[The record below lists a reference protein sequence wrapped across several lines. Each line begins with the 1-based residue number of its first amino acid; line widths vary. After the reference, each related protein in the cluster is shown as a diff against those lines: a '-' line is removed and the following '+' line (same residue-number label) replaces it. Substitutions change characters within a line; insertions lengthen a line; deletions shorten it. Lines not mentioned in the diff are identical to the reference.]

1 MAGMGLNDNEH
12 DIHAKLNGQHGYGL
26 ENLSTAN
33 FFREEYQLNYKIA
46 SQSPNIPQIS
56 IWDGIVMGGGVGLSA
71 HGMYRVATEDCIF
84 AMPETNI
91 GFFPDVGSTYLLS
104 RLKGGIG
111 NYIALTGARLKPDD
125 LIYTGLATHY
135 VPSKNIDDMVDDIVA
150 KSTDISNTSSSAT
163 SSINASTSVDIAAS
177 VLMSYH
183 EEISRGESYIARHR
197 DEIDELFYEPE
208 SVENIMAA
216 LEKSNTIFA
225 CTTLEMLR
233 KMSPTSLKVT
243 LEGIRRGRHCSDIA
257 GCLKMEYRMSQAFM
271 REGSDFYEGIRAA
284 LVDKDRKPKW
294 NLKLEEIADD
304 HIESYFS
311 CLGDKELDLSE
322 GFVRKPSNL

>member
-1 MAGMGLNDNEH
+1 
-12 DIHAKLNGQHGYGL
+12 
-26 ENLSTAN
+26 
-33 FFREEYQLNYKIA
+33 
-46 SQSPNIPQIS
+46 
-56 IWDGIVMGGGVGLSA
+56 MGGGVGLSV

-91 GFFPDVGSTYLLS
+91 GFFPDVGSTYILS

-135 VPSKNIDDMVDDIVA
+135 VPSKNIADMVDDIVT
-150 KSTDISNTSSSAT
+150 KSTDITNTRSAT
-163 SSINASTSVDIAAS
+163 NSINDFTSVDIAAS

-183 EEISRGESYIARHR
+183 EEIARGESYIARHR
-197 DEIDELFYEPE
+197 DEIDELFHEPE
-208 SVENIMAA
+208 SVENIMTA
-216 LEKSNTIFA
+216 LEKSKTKFA
-225 CTTLEMLR
+225 RTTLDMLR

-257 GCLKMEYRMSQAFM
+257 ECLKMEFRMSQAFM

-284 LVDKDRKPKW
+284 LVDKDRKPMW
-294 NLKLEEIADD
+294 NLEEITDD

-322 GFVRKPSNL
+322 GFVRRPSNL